1 MLRSSHRDISE
12 YYVEME
18 KGANFDYP
26 TQSSLRHRSRPTKTR
41 SKTRRLKFTPSQYAL
56 LGVQSMRF

>member
-18 KGANFDYP
+18 KGQILIILP
-26 TQSSLRHRSRPTKTR
+26 SRRCGTDQGLQKR
-41 SKTRRLKFTPSQYAL
+41 AQRR
-56 LGVQSMRF
+56 VD